1 MSLRREARAILTW
14 WGVVFLGVAAATS
27 QEAGEEDTLS
37 WHSNYAEALAEA
49 RDTGKPIF
57 LEFRCAPCING
68 RLFDAQVVY
77 TPASSSRGKLLS
89 QYVRARIT
97 TMTGVNIAHF
107 DRDWHNSLYY
117 FVINADEDIY
127 LRYGGRDEVAATT
140 YLDLE
145 SLEQALEIGLREH
158 RRFLETGERPGADEP
173 ESKPEPLRPADF
185 RLLKENII
193 DSGRCTEC
201 HLIGDYSMQEKELAG
216 LLDPIQDL
224 YRSPDIK
231 AIGLHLDVPKG
242 LLLEEASGAAA
253 EAGLLAGDV
262 ITSLNGH
269 RVLTFGDLQYRY
281 DQVPRRTARTVTL
294 GVDRGG
300 ETREFTVDLPF
311 EWWKSGLEF
320 RHWTVEPRLFFAAE
334 PLTDEEKS
342 ERNLPRDGFASRITE
357 VEIEAVISDFHSLQV
372 GDIVTAVNDREQDA
386 LTSDLEAHIKI
397 RHAPESEL
405 KLSVLRGEASVEV
418 LLKTQRLN
426 FRKLPTERANSD
438 LSISW
443 SEPDFVRSGDEPV
456 LRYRAAIA
464 DGHLLI
470 EARHEPGW
478 HSFAMDN
485 PERAVEILG
494 RKTENQDLPTVVDLP
509 ESLQITGPWKQ
520 TAPSDYSKPEI
531 RWHTWGFEGTS
542 WFAIELEKIPE
553 EPFSIGVTSQ
563 VCDADSC
570 AGTFDLQLTVP
581 SDGGDPRNLFTERIL
596 QQLEA
601 VRAEAAHSSE

>member
-1 MSLRREARAILTW
+1 MSLRRGSRTILIW
-14 WGVVFLGVAAATS
+14 LGLLFLGVAAATS

-37 WHSNYAEALAEA
+37 WHSDYEEALAEA

-145 SLEQALEIGLREH
+145 SLELALEIGLREH
-158 RRFLETGERPGADEP
+158 RRFLETGERPGVDEP
-173 ESKPEPLRPADF
+173 EPQPLKPADY

-231 AIGLHLDVPKG
+231 AIGLHLDIPKG
-242 LLLEEASGAAA
+242 LLLEKTTGATA
-253 EAGLLAGDV
+253 EAGIQAGDL

-281 DQVPRRTARTVTL
+281 DQVPRRTAKAIVL
-294 GVDRGG
+294 GVEREG
-300 ETREFTVDLPF
+300 EAHEFTVDLPF

-334 PLTDEEKS
+334 PLTDEEKV
-342 ERNLPRDGFASRITE
+342 ERNLPSDGFASRVTE
-357 VEIEAVISDFHSLQV
+357 VEIEAVISDYHSLEV
-372 GDIVTAVNDREQDA
+372 GDIVTAVNDRKQDA
-386 LTSDLEAHIKI
+386 LTGDLEAHIKI
-397 RHAPESEL
+397 RFPPESEL
-405 KLSVLRGEASVEV
+405 KLTVLRGEASVEV

-426 FRKLPTERANSD
+426 FRKLPTERENTD
-438 LSISW
+438 LSILW
-443 SEPDFVRSGDEPV
+443 SEPDFVRNGDDIV

-478 HSFAMDN
+478 HSYAMDN
-485 PERAVEILG
+485 PERAIEKLG
-494 RKTENQDLPTVVDLP
+494 KKTENQDLPTVINLP
-509 ESLQITGPWKQ
+509 EGLHTAGAWKQ
-520 TAPSDYSKPEI
+520 SVPIDYSKPEI

-542 WFAIELEKIPE
+542 WFAIELEQIPE
-553 EPFSIGVTSQ
+553 EPFSISVTSQ

-570 AGTFDLQLTVP
+570 AGTFDLKLTVP
-581 SDGGDPRNLFTERIL
+581 SDGAAPRNLFTERIL
-596 QQLEA
+596 QQLEP
-601 VRAEAAHSSE
+601 VRSGGDDPSE